1 MADKKVAITC
11 EGFKARRQDGNGYK
25 KGKLTDVL
33 GLQEVGIELEQG
45 NEPVYADGVK
55 KLNLFS
61 GITGATVTANLM
73 ELNKEEREQFLGV
86 TVDKGMELYKSDL
99 VPPYVSVSW
108 KYRCNDGSFIYYGLT
123 RGNFNIPNSNAY
135 TMEDSPEQQDQV
147 EMEGSFVQRDTDKLV
162 FARIHSADPEFDET
176 AFYKAIHGDD
186 AVTTAPTS
194 EEPSA

>member
-11 EGFKARRQDGNGYK
+11 EGFKVRRQEGNGFEI
-25 KGKLTDVL
+25 GKLTDVP

-86 TVDKGMELYKSDL
+86 KVENGMELYTSDL

-123 RGNFNIPNSNAY
+123 RGNFNIPNTSAS

-147 EMEGSFVQRDTDKLV
+147 EMEGSFVQRDKDKLV
-162 FARIHSADPEFDET
+162 YARIHSADPEFDEA

-186 AVTTAPTS
+186 TSVTT
-194 EEPSA
+194 EEELPLA